1 MNKDKSVALWL
12 LIGVFMIYVQVI
24 LGGITRLSGSGLSI
38 TKWEIITGTLPPTG
52 HASWEKAFSHYK
64 QSPQYQKI
72 NYAMTLP
79 EFKKIFYWEWFHR
92 LWARSMGFVFLIP
105 FIWFLYK
112 RKLKGEYLFKVSI
125 VFLLGAM
132 VAVFGWLMVRSGLVD
147 RPSVSPYRLATH
159 LILALLTMGYAFWLA
174 LEYLQGNK
182 QSVKYKTL
190 KKFSGFIFI
199 LLIVQVIF
207 GSLLS
212 GMHGA
217 LYYPSWPDMGGRF
230 MPEVMHHSANWT
242 FQSFGQFETNL
253 FPIAFIHF
261 SHRLIA
267 YTAFL
272 FISWFLLKAAAHP
285 LPKTAR
291 PMIWLIPFLLT
302 TQIILGIYTV
312 LGAKGH
318 IPLTLG
324 VFHQAV
330 GILLLFSFLF
340 MYFQLWVEAR
350 K

>member
-1 MNKDKSVALWL
+1 MNKEKTIAIWL
-12 LIGVFMIYVQVI
+12 LVGVFMIYIQVI

-38 TKWEIITGTLPPTG
+38 TKWEIVTGTLPPMG
-52 HASWEKAFSHYK
+52 HTAWKDAFNEYQ

-72 NYAMTLP
+72 NHNMTLP
-79 EFKKIFYWEWFHR
+79 EFKKIFFWEWFHR

-105 FIWFLYK
+105 FVWFLYK
-112 RKLKGEYLFKVSI
+112 GKLKHENLFKVSI
-125 VFLLGAM
+125 VFLLGTL
-132 VAVFGWLMVRSGLVD
+132 VAVFGWLMVKSGLVD

-159 LILALLTMGYAFWLA
+159 LMLALLTMGYTFWLA

-182 QSVKYKTL
+182 KSYKYKSL
-190 KKFSGFIFI
+190 KKLSGFIFI

-207 GSLLS
+207 GALLS

-230 MPEVMHHSANWT
+230 MPEVMHHASNWS
-242 FQSFGQFETNL
+242 FSSFGQFESKL

-267 YTAFL
+267 YSAFI
-272 FISWFLLKAAAHP
+272 FISWFLLKASTQV
-285 LPKTAR
+285 LPKKAHF
-291 PMIWLIPFLLT
+291 MLWIIPLLLT

-324 VFHQAV
+324 VCHQAL

-340 MYFQLWVEAR
+340 MQFQLRVEAR
-350 K
+350 